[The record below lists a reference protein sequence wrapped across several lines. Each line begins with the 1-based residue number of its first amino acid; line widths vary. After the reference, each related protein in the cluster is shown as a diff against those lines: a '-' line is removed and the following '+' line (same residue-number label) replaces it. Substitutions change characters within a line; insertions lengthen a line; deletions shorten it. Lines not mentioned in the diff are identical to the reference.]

1 MVNFVQLQQIV
12 KERLERDRS
21 IRTVNATGATL
32 EDAVAQ
38 ASTLLNIPVRKLE
51 YEITQRGNSGF
62 LGTGKK
68 EWLISAYETM
78 VVKKA
83 KSRAAKNKEEEAA
96 EVKAEEKV
104 NGEVYIHLS
113 AEGAFI
119 KATPPIGKGRKPS
132 PATAVELLRHR
143 NVTEY
148 DESLVNK
155 IVHDAAGEYVRV
167 GGFERRYSNDS
178 LVSIEIIEGEMKASI
193 SVTPPGIGGCD
204 ISPEAYLSFLR
215 NHRIVYGVDEDFIR
229 KFADRP
235 VYKEKVVVAEGLKP
249 EDGRDAYIQY
259 NFETDQGKVKLKEGN
274 DGRIDFKELNII
286 NNVTKDMPLAKK
298 IPPAEGTPG
307 RTVTGKTIP
316 ARNGRDIP
324 LPAGKNVHVDPDDV
338 TIISDMNG
346 QVIIAGGK
354 INVEPIYTVDGGV
367 DLKTGNIIFLGTVV
381 IKGNVEDGFSVKAA
395 GNIEVNGTVGRADL
409 DAEGDIIVHQGITG
423 KSSATVKAGRSIWA
437 RFIEN
442 TKVEAGN
449 MVVVSDGIIN
459 SQVDALKRIVCRG
472 KRANIVGGRLRASEE
487 INAKI
492 LGSPTSGTETVCE
505 VGIDPKSKFQLETLM
520 AKKAEMEK
528 EFDEVQL
535 NIQTLVNI
543 KKQRKSLPKDR
554 EAYLGTLMDRR
565 QILTTDMKI
574 NAEEITKVQEFLS
587 AIKAR
592 GRVSAS
598 VRVYPGVK
606 IIIRDAVNNVHADY
620 RAVTFVL
627 ENGLVR
633 VTKYEEPDDEAIRGP
648 DGYTTN

>member
-1 MVNFVQLQQIV
+1 
-12 KERLERDRS
+12 
-21 IRTVNATGATL
+21 
-32 EDAVAQ
+32 
-38 ASTLLNIPVRKLE
+38 
-51 YEITQRGNSGF
+51 
-62 LGTGKK
+62 
-68 EWLISAYETM
+68 
-78 VVKKA
+78 
-83 KSRAAKNKEEEAA
+83 
-96 EVKAEEKV
+96 
-104 NGEVYIHLS
+104 
-113 AEGAFI
+113 
-119 KATPPIGKGRKPS
+119 
-132 PATAVELLRHR
+132 
-143 NVTEY
+143 
-148 DESLVNK
+148 
-155 IVHDAAGEYVRV
+155 
-167 GGFERRYSNDS
+167 
-178 LVSIEIIEGEMKASI
+178 
-193 SVTPPGIGGCD
+193 
-204 ISPEAYLSFLR
+204 
-215 NHRIVYGVDEDFIR
+215 
-229 KFADRP
+229 
-235 VYKEKVVVAEGLKP
+235 
-249 EDGRDAYIQY
+249 
-259 NFETDQGKVKLKEGN
+259 
-274 DGRIDFKELNII
+274 
-286 NNVTKDMPLAKK
+286 
-298 IPPAEGTPG
+298 
-307 RTVTGKTIP
+307 
-316 ARNGRDIP
+316 
-324 LPAGKNVHVDPDDV
+324 
-338 TIISDMNG
+338 MNG

-528 EFDEVQL
+528 EFDEIQL